1 MKFRLALVLAL
12 LGALA
17 APRAQ
22 AWGKLGH
29 EAIGTLTSQLL
40 HETARLRVKKI
51 LGTDDL
57 TEASV
62 WLDELR
68 SAGRGTGALAAD
80 ADAAAFNK
88 KFPDNHVW
96 HFVNLPLE
104 TTVYSASS
112 RFAEANDV
120 VHMINASIAVLEGRS
135 QKFTPAQA
143 LRVLV
148 HLVEDIHQPLHVGTG
163 YFDFRNPRS
172 PKLIGNPGERTASH
186 GDLGGNKVLTGH
198 SKFDTLH
205 SYWDT
210 AIVEKIAGTGSADK
224 LAAHLRP
231 TINSTVWHTP
241 GDYHAWAEAWATD
254 SVHEA
259 AAAYHGIVFT
269 NAKVNGESE
278 RKSLEAIEADLPKDY
293 ETKQKPRAQ
302 AQLAKAA
309 FHLAELLNTIDWK
322 VP

>member
-1 MKFRLALVLAL
+1 V
-12 LGALA
+12 LGA
-17 APRAQ
+17 PRVF
-22 AWGKLGH
+22 AWGRLGH
-29 EAIGTLTSQLL
+29 EAIGTLASGLL
-40 HETARLRVKKI
+40 YEKAKLRVKRI

-57 TEASV
+57 ADASV

-68 SAGRGTGALAAD
+68 SAGRGAGPLAGD

-88 KFPDNHVW
+88 KFPDNHEW

-104 TTVYSASS
+104 TTAYSGSS
-112 RFAEANDV
+112 RFAAPNDV
-120 VHMINASIAVLEGRS
+120 VHLINTAIAVLEGRS

-172 PKLIGNPGERTASH
+172 PKLVNAPGERTASH
-186 GDLGGNKVLTGH
+186 GDLGGNKVLTGR
-198 SKFDTLH
+198 SKYDNLH

-210 AIVEKIAGTGSADK
+210 TLVEKVAGTGNADK
-224 LAAHLRP
+224 LAAHLR
-231 TINSTVWHTP
+231 TSINSTVWHTP

-259 AAAYHGIVFT
+259 AAAYRGIVFT

-278 RKSLEAIEADLPKDY
+278 RKSLEAIEAELPKDY
-293 ETKQKPRAQ
+293 EAQQKPRAQ

-309 FHLAELLNTIDWK
+309 FHLAELLNAIDWK